1 MSVRKKLYIFLE
13 CMIVFAIC
21 FFSTKQEV
29 KADSKLADFEKEI
42 EEQGFRVSM
51 DGMEEEDI
59 LEYFHAIV
67 RASIKTDNPLAPIR
81 DKLDQLY
88 MGDKYL
94 AHFEIVEKKG
104 DVYIGIAR
112 STFGGSHI
120 LPCTLDK
127 LGETSFKFIIRDNW
141 EIQIL
146 EDTITSSEPDY
157 LLTIPTQMIYHQGEY
172 IIWEHHSEWR
182 DEAAGMVFEITF
194 PFLMEQGDEEWN
206 KWIKVNS
213 VIRDAAAEWIA
224 KLDRAGLDEV
234 KMDYE
239 IKTLDSDLYS
249 ILFTETDG
257 GNTYQFGVTVSLKT
271 GKIVPLSVLTEKGKE
286 DDIYYISSNV
296 IYTVGDNGRISY
308 TGKLEYQPF
317 HLEERIEEIY
327 DDTGVLI
334 GTVSFQYP
342 LLDSKKDQA
351 VEINKNIIC
360 DVETFYTE
368 IMDVFEKE
376 ALSGAEQIRE
386 LYKQEGQEGYE
397 HEMNMWEECGGY
409 TFLSV
414 DCSVVKNNYGEW
426 KIMYELRDKD
436 YFCTYNIRTAEETS
450 GSNYLN
456 RLVNDALKTCN
467 KEME

>member
-1 MSVRKKLYIFLE
+1 MRL
-13 CMIVFAIC
+13 
-21 FFSTKQEV
+21 
-29 KADSKLADFEKEI
+29 
-42 EEQGFRVSM
+42 
-51 DGMEEEDI
+51 
-59 LEYFHAIV
+59 
-67 RASIKTDNPLAPIR
+67 
-81 DKLDQLY
+81 
-88 MGDKYL
+88 
-94 AHFEIVEKKG
+94 
-104 DVYIGIAR
+104 
-112 STFGGSHI
+112 
-120 LPCTLDK
+120 
-127 LGETSFKFIIRDNW
+127 
-141 EIQIL
+141 
-146 EDTITSSEPDY
+146 
-157 LLTIPTQMIYHQGEY
+157 
-172 IIWEHHSEWR
+172 
-182 DEAAGMVFEITF
+182 ITF

-224 KLDRAGLDEV
+224 KLDRAGLDEL

-249 ILFTETDG
+249 ILFTETNG
-257 GNTYQFGVTVSLKT
+257 GNIYQFGVTVSLKT

-317 HLEERIEEIY
+317 HLEERIEEMY

-342 LLDSKKDQA
+342 LLDLKKDQA

-368 IMDVFEKE
+368 IMDAFEKE

-397 HEMNMWEECGGY
+397 HEMNMWKDRGGY

-414 DCSVVKNNYGEW
+414 DCSVVKNNYREW
-426 KIMYELRDKD
+426 KIMYELHDKD
-436 YFCTYNIRTAEETS
+436 YFCTYNIRTAEEKS